1 MPTYIYRYVT
11 KPKAKKQSLLLIITI
26 CNAKA
31 TLRPSARNKN
41 AKQDIVLSTGLKT
54 IICKWK

>member
-41 AKQDIVLSTGLKT
+41 AKSRYSPKHWFEDNYL
-54 IICKWK
+54 